1 MMFSSF
7 SRRQFLSLISFVG
20 IGTVV
25 AGSTPFLGNFLA
37 SKAEAQEI
45 SEEVYKGRRYRI
57 VTNQTQETTG
67 NIDTTFDR
75 SEQLFID
82 DKQIRIA
89 RNKNTDKYMTPLLFG
104 EFNSPQ
110 EVARMLIDMGI
121 KLPSG
126 EVQLD
131 PNVD

>member
-1 MMFSSF
+1 MLSSF

-25 AGSTPFLGNFLA
+25 AGSAPFLGNFLA

-45 SEEVYKGRRYRI
+45 SEEVYKDRRYRI
-57 VTNQTQETTG
+57 VTNQTQETTA
-67 NIDTTFDR
+67 NIDTTFDT
-75 SEQLFID
+75 SKQLFID
-82 DKQIRIA
+82 GKEIRIA

-121 KLPSG
+121 KFPSA

>member
-1 MMFSSF
+1 
-7 SRRQFLSLISFVG
+7 VG